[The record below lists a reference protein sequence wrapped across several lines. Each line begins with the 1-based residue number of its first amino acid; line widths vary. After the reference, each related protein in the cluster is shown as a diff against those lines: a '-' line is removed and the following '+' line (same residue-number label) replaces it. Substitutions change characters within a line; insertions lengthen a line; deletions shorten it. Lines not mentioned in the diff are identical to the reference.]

1 MPKNRLPLT
10 VETNLSNPQRRGQR
24 GWGSQLL
31 QQNYHCKCNPLPYHP
46 PVFPGAFFHGTP
58 KIKAIKVEFQGMY
71 YSSCVVSEYTL
82 CKGKMKH
89 PKWISNHTFAHIIT
103 HICLQSLFFLISP
116 PTSQVSRNARKK
128 FKTYFSRYNILP
140 GGLPLS
146 LVAGK

>member
-1 MPKNRLPLT
+1 MPRNRLT

-24 GWGSQLL
+24 GWGSQVL
-31 QQNYHCKCNPLPYHP
+31 QQNYHCKCNPLPSIP
-46 PVFPGAFFHGTP
+46 PSVFPGGGTP

-71 YSSCVVSEYTL
+71 YSSCVVSEYIL
-82 CKGKMKH
+82 CKGKMKQ

-116 PTSQVSRNARKK
+116 PTSQVSRNATKK
-128 FKTYFSRYNILP
+128 YKTYFSRYNILP